1 MFGTRNRVRDGIKS
15 ALGRVFRRETELPAE
30 PYPPLC
36 RLVAAYDAESASPD
50 ILYLGDSVLERVAH
64 QDRDRRLVHEILAD
78 RVAERHR
85 VCGLSHAAF
94 NPAVYLALVR
104 CLTRLKQRP
113 KTVIIP
119 VNLRCFSPQWDLDPA
134 YQFAAEIELLNAF
147 AAGDSKSVPTFRPV
161 ETTRD
166 LYERLDQTQVSI
178 EGSPLTSVGQFRL
191 VMDSTPSTTEQT
203 RFREQQIFSFF
214 YMHRLT
220 REHRRVV
227 ALIELVALLRDF
239 GMQELVYAT
248 PINVGAAQAA
258 LGVTFLNPVRGN
270 AATLAESLGDSVRL
284 LDWSE
289 ALQPEYF
296 FHGKLHAEHLNE
308 RGRAR
313 LAELV
318 AGALV
323 TR

>member
-64 QDRDRRLVHEILAD
+64 QDRDRRLVHEMLAD

-119 VNLRCFSPQWDLDPA
+119 VTSELR
-134 YQFAAEIELLNAF
+134 
-147 AAGDSKSVPTFRPV
+147 R
-161 ETTRD
+161 TTA
-166 LYERLDQTQVSI
+166 S
-178 EGSPLTSVGQFRL
+178 S
-191 VMDSTPSTTEQT
+191 
-203 RFREQQIFSFF
+203 
-214 YMHRLT
+214 
-220 REHRRVV
+220 
-227 ALIELVALLRDF
+227 LI
-239 GMQELVYAT
+239 
-248 PINVGAAQAA
+248 P
-258 LGVTFLNPVRGN
+258 
-270 AATLAESLGDSVRL
+270 AESRRIPATVRL
-284 LDWSE
+284 
-289 ALQPEYF
+289 
-296 FHGKLHAEHLNE
+296 
-308 RGRAR
+308 RG
-313 LAELV
+313 LSCL
-318 AGALV
+318 LK
-323 TR
+323 TCPCF